1 MYMQRMQKRVRHK
14 QKEKNSKKRLCLPR
28 VYISGTKKAT
38 ETALNLFFSFNVAK
52 AVGAKIIEYAY
63 IQRGKFAIG
72 SEYLFIAIVFA
83 MSFIS
88 IKILL
93 QEVDMKESIEDMLGF
108 KVSDEDYKRAEER
121 AMSKQKRIFESTK
134 NEDVLKA
141 SYLKQ
146 LIYEA
151 VREMRFTQISL
162 DVCELIE
169 DMKKE
174 HLAHSKGTR
183 NHSYCNSS
191 LQINQSENL
200 Q

>member
-1 MYMQRMQKRVRHK
+1 
-14 QKEKNSKKRLCLPR
+14 
-28 VYISGTKKAT
+28 
-38 ETALNLFFSFNVAK
+38 
-52 AVGAKIIEYAY
+52 
-63 IQRGKFAIG
+63 
-72 SEYLFIAIVFA
+72 
-83 MSFIS
+83 
-88 IKILL
+88 
-93 QEVDMKESIEDMLGF
+93 MKESIEDMLGF